1 VWGLMTHLESI
12 HSHSCSRSAQPRTR
26 TTMPLHGMT
35 LWPATSSA
43 AGETSMDSY
52 DTRVLYDAV
61 GASRSIGTR
70 LRE

>member
-1 VWGLMTHLESI
+1 
-12 HSHSCSRSAQPRTR
+12 
-26 TTMPLHGMT
+26 MPLHGMT